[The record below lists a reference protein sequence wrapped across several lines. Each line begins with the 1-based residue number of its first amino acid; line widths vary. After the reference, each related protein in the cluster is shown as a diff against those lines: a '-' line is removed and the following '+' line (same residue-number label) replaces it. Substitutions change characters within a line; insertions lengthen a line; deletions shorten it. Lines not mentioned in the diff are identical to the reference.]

1 MTFKLFGVGLFSAIC
16 LLVAGPV
23 QAQSGQNTSID
34 LSRTALVII
43 DIQNFYFE
51 GGKVPLTGSVE
62 ASLQAKKL
70 LEAFRAKKGPVI
82 HVKHVP
88 ANPAGLENDPAY
100 AIHPNVAPAE
110 GEKVIVKRYA
120 NAFRETELRDYLK
133 QRGLQHLVICGMQT
147 QMCVEAATRA
157 AADFGFT
164 VIVAH
169 DACATRP
176 LNFNGVDIPAAQ
188 VHAAALA
195 TMNGTYAKV
204 LKTDDV
210 LIALR

>member
-1 MTFKLFGVGLFSAIC
+1 MAIKFSVFGLISVISLLIAAPAQTRAGQRAAID
-16 LLVAGPV
+16 
-23 QAQSGQNTSID
+23 QS
-34 LSRTALVII
+34 RAALVII

-51 GGKVPLTGSVE
+51 GGKVPLTGSIE

-70 LEAFRAKKGPVI
+70 LAAFRAKKGSII

-88 ANPAGLENDPAY
+88 ANPAGLESDPAY
-100 AIHPNVAPAE
+100 AIHPNVAPAA
-110 GEKVIVKRYA
+110 GEKVLVKHYA
-120 NAFRETELRDYLK
+120 NAFRETELREVLK
-133 QRGLQHLVICGMQT
+133 QRGIQQLVICGMQT

-176 LNFNGVDIPAAQ
+176 LNFNGVDVPAAL

-195 TMNGTYAKV
+195 TMNGTYANV
-204 LKTDDV
+204 LKTADV
-210 LIALR
+210 LAALR

>member
-1 MTFKLFGVGLFSAIC
+1 MTSNLSVFGLISVIS
-16 LLVAGPV
+16 LLMAAP
-23 QAQSGQNTSID
+23 AQTRTGQNAAIN

-100 AIHPNVAPAE
+100 AIHPNVAPAP
-110 GEKVIVKRYA
+110 GEKVIVKHYA

-133 QRGLQHLVICGMQT
+133 QRGIQQLVICGMQT

-176 LNFNGVDIPAAQ
+176 LNFNGADVPAAQ

-210 LIALR
+210 LAALR

>member
-1 MTFKLFGVGLFSAIC
+1 MTMKLSAFCLIPVLS
-16 LLVAGPV
+16 LLVAGLV
-23 QAQSGQNTSID
+23 QTQSGQNASID
-34 LSRTALVII
+34 LSRAALVII

-82 HVKHVP
+82 HVRHVP
-88 ANPAGLENDPAY
+88 ANPAGLEADPAY
-100 AIHPNVAPAE
+100 AIHPDVAPAA
-110 GEKVIVKRYA
+110 GEKVIVKHYA
-120 NAFRETELRDYLK
+120 NAFRETELRDYMK
-133 QRGLQHLVICGMQT
+133 QRGLQQLVICGMQT

-157 AADFGFT
+157 AADFGFA

-176 LNFNGVDIPAAQ
+176 LNFNGVDVPAAL

-210 LIALR
+210 LAVLR